1 MAITQI
7 RIYIAGDR
15 LVPRPVEVV
24 EDDTRMRDLDV
35 GLGHNVSTSP
45 KIRGIVNENLHQRG
59 RLDYTRLEG

>member
-24 EDDTRMRDLDV
+24 EDDTWMRELDV
-35 GLGHNVSTSP
+35 GLGHNVSTGP
-45 KIRGIVNENLHQRG
+45 RIRGPVKENLHQHG
-59 RLDYTRLEG
+59 RLDCTRLEG